1 MAVHVT
7 ARALEVIRGSLE
19 LGGLDPQE
27 TGVRLRMAGGQ
38 VRPRFSSE
46 PGPDDEVIEV
56 EGVRLFVAPE
66 VTGEGGDVEIDVEP
80 EHETLVVR
88 PAS

>member
-7 ARALEVIRGSLE
+7 ARALEVIRDSLE

-27 TGVRLRMAGGQ
+27 TGVRLRMAGGE

-46 PGPDDEVIEV
+46 PGADDEVVEV
-56 EGVRLFVAPE
+56 EGIRLFVAPE
-66 VTGEGGDVEIDVEP
+66 VTSDGGDVEIDVEP

-88 PAS
+88 SAD

>member
-1 MAVHVT
+1 MTVKVT
-7 ARALEVIRGSLE
+7 AAALEVIRNSLE
-19 LGGLDPQE
+19 LGGLDPSE
-27 TGVRLRMAGGQ
+27 TGVRLRIAGGQ

-46 PGPDDEVIEV
+46 PGPEDEVVDV

-88 PAS
+88 PAG

>member
-46 PGPDDEVIEV
+46 PGPDDEVVEV

-66 VTGEGGDVEIDVEP
+66 VSGESGDVEIDVEP
-80 EHETLVVR
+80 EHETLLVR
-88 PAS
+88 PAT